1 MDSSGKSEFLKQ
13 LRDQLPQLA
22 KKVYVYNIYPAR
34 PGADILI
41 WSTLVADKNQ
51 IVGDF
56 LFRFTRITNS
66 WRAYLKPVDMLWGFT
81 RSSIYYPGKSEQ
93 EIDPFADQRN
103 PYLVIYPFVKTAEW
117 YLMSKEARQGM
128 MNEHIRIGKKYPE
141 ITQLLLYSTGLQDQE
156 FVVAYETEDLVLF
169 SDLVNTLRST
179 EARKYTLRDTPIYT
193 AIWRKPP
200 EVLDCW
206 R

>member
-13 LRDQLPQLA
+13 LREQLPQLA
-22 KKVYVYNIYPAR
+22 EKVHLYHIFPAR
-34 PGADILI
+34 PEADILI
-41 WSTLVADKNQ
+41 WSTLVADQNQ
-51 IVGDF
+51 VAGDF
-56 LFRFTRITNS
+56 FGRFVRISNS
-66 WRAYLKPVDMLWGFT
+66 WRLLLKPVDTLWGFT

-93 EIDPFADQRN
+93 EIDPLSDQRKLH
-103 PYLVIYPFVKTAEW
+103 LVIYPFIKTADW
-117 YLMSKEARQGM
+117 YLMSKETRQGM
-128 MNEHIRIGKKYPE
+128 MNEHIRIGKKYPQ

-169 SDLVNTLRST
+169 SELVSTLRST

-193 AIWRKPP
+193 AIWRPLP
-200 EVLDCW
+200 EILDCW